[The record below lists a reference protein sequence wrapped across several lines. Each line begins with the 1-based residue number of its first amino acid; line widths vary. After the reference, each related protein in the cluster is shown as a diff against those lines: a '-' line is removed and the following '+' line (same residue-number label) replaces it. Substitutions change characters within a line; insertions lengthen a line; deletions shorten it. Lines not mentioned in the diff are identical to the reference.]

1 LVPAAKDLFSNKPIG
16 PVPNPMKSKNLLVV
30 LALAACPMA
39 CPGNELGPTDDQ
51 LEYGTRAKDRRFLQE
66 VSADVAK
73 DFNAPF
79 DLLAREQEA
88 IRKKTGVTI
97 YFDYYSN
104 FLGNPSGGLSQ
115 SSAYSHEIVA
125 GAHFDLEKMTGW
137 QGATL
142 TASFGEG
149 TGRQLSQD
157 IGNYFG
163 VSEAYVGDYGA
174 LFDLYLT
181 QKLFDDKL
189 TLRVGRM
196 SAGQMFATL
205 PAFGLQVN
213 GGINGNPNSLF
224 SNAPFH
230 AGITATNAGMAKYDL
245 TKTTY
250 VSGGVFQA
258 TPRLGLAR
266 YHGTDFSIRPGDGI
280 LTMYEAGWKP
290 TFGAGKAGLA
300 RDQAGSGNPGL
311 PGIYK
316 AGGYYSNYTFDRFSG
331 GEIANAYGFYSLG
344 QQMVWRSEDNQ
355 NDNFSVWGGT
365 VYSPQTDISL
375 VPLMGMAGTIW
386 QGLIPGRD
394 QDQWLTCFLIGH
406 FSEAY
411 ANSVSDT
418 GATTPTCETV
428 LETSYVIQL
437 NKYLSVQP
445 DLQYIIRPNGDGDI
459 QNALVIGLQIALSF

>member
-1 LVPAAKDLFSNKPIG
+1 MKAKF
-16 PVPNPMKSKNLLVV
+16 LLVA
-30 LALAACPMA
+30 LALVAGPLAYSDHEP
-39 CPGNELGPTDDQ
+39 GPTDDQ
-51 LEYGTRAKDRRFLQE
+51 LEYGTRAKDRRFLQT
-66 VSADVAK
+66 VSAEVAK

-79 DLLAREQEA
+79 DLLAQELA
-88 IRKKTGVTI
+88 TIRKQTGVTL
-97 YFDYYSN
+97 YFDYYGN
-104 FLGNPSGGLSQ
+104 FLSNPSGGLTQ
-115 SSAYSHEIVA
+115 SSAYSHEIVV
-125 GAHFDLEKMTGW
+125 GANVDLEKITGW

-149 TGRQLSQD
+149 TGRQLSQE

-181 QKLFDDKL
+181 QKLFDDRL
-189 TLRVGRM
+189 TLRIGRM

-230 AGITATNAGMAKYDL
+230 AGITASNAGMVKYDL

-258 TPRLGLAR
+258 TPRLGVST

-290 TFGAGKAGLA
+290 TFGTGKTGLA
-300 RDQAGSGNPGL
+300 TDHAGTDNPGL

-331 GEIANAYGFYSLG
+331 GQIANAYGFYSLG

-355 NDNFSVWGGT
+355 NDNFSLWGGA

-411 ANSVSDT
+411 ANSPSDT
-418 GATTPTCETV
+418 DSTTPTCETV
-428 LETSYVIQL
+428 LETSYIIQL

-445 DLQYIIRPNGDGDI
+445 DIQYIIRPDGEGDI
-459 QNALVIGLQIALSF
+459 PNALVIGLQIALSF